1 MMKFK
6 IKSTVEFEKLKDF
19 LEDPIA
25 ITRNR
30 ISIQQSLDS
39 EENSKELLTTQLEK
53 YNKGIDIL
61 FSELVQKRHV
71 PLKSTPMFSWQINN
85 EQITSSCWQ
94 VERIVPKVLQ
104 ASLFLES
111 GHDLLP
117 DYKLA
122 SAKYAKAMQMHEQ
135 IIKNLLTWKWKN
147 SDLHHPI
154 FQCAWHNSCIA
165 HLQCLQHMAMLSV
178 GIDKNLPAK
187 TLFTVAERAVK
198 SSVCSIVNWTSEYE
212 PENTLPACQSMQMYY
227 SSKLLWDNSKYG
239 NSIFRLQQLNN
250 SKFTEKTRFEAINA
264 ELEKVGLLLSENQ
277 RINDGAYFDTVEMG
291 EPLKSALEMAN
302 ESEIESEI
310 VGGSRQKENI

>member
-6 IKSTVEFEKLKDF
+6 IKSTVEFEKLNDF

-61 FSELVQKRHV
+61 FSELVRKRHV
-71 PLKSTPMFSWQINN
+71 QLKCIPLFFWQIDN

-94 VERIVPKVLQ
+94 VERIVPKVLL
-104 ASLFLES
+104 ARLFLES
-111 GHDLLP
+111 GHELLP

-122 SAKYAKAMQMHEQ
+122 SANYAKAMHLHKQ
-135 IIKNLLTWKWKN
+135 INKNLLTWKWKN

-198 SSVCSIVNWTSEYE
+198 SSVCSIVNWASEYE
-212 PENTLPACQSMQMYY
+212 PENTLPACQSMQMYF
-227 SSKLLWDNSKYG
+227 SSKLLWDDSKYG
-239 NSIFRLQQLNN
+239 NSIFCLQELHS
-250 SKFTEKTRFEAINA
+250 SKFTGKTRFDAINN
-264 ELEKVGLLLSENQ
+264 EIEKVGLLLSENQ
-277 RINDGAYFDTVEMG
+277 RINNGAYFDTVEMG

-302 ESEIESEI
+302 ESEIVGLGPPASE
-310 VGGSRQKENI
+310 QKT

>member
-1 MMKFK
+1 MMKIK
-6 IKSTVEFEKLKDF
+6 IKSTVEFEKIKDF
-19 LEDPIA
+19 ANDPIA

-30 ISIQQSLDS
+30 INIQQSLDS
-39 EENSKELLTTQLEK
+39 KEKDKELLIKQVEQYSKDMEALF
-53 YNKGIDIL
+53 ID
-61 FSELVQKRHV
+61 VVKTRHV
-71 PLKSTPMFSWQINN
+71 PLKSPPLFSWQINS
-85 EQITSSCWQ
+85 EPITSSCWQ
-94 VERIVPKVLQ
+94 VERIVPKVLL
-104 ASLFLES
+104 AHLFLES
-111 GHDLLP
+111 GHALLP

-122 SAKYAKAMQMHEQ
+122 SANYAKAIQMHEQ
-135 IIKNLLTWKWKN
+135 INQNLESWKWKN
-147 SDLHHPI
+147 SDLNHPV

-165 HLQCLQHMAMLSV
+165 HLQSLQHMSMLSV
-178 GIDKNLPAK
+178 GIEKNLPAK

-310 VGGSRQKENI
+310 VGGSRQKENT